1 MACGPVRSRVSF
13 ARRHPVAIIVAAQ
26 LFGTSL
32 WFSPNSAAEDLVRAW
47 AITSAQLG
55 QMTSAVQ
62 MGFILGTLL
71 FATSGLADRYPA
83 TRIFAVASVLGALF
97 NAAFALV
104 ATSLHQALV
113 FRLLVGVCLAGIY
126 PLGMKLIIEWAPGKA
141 GSALGL
147 LVGMLTLGTA
157 LPHAVRAAGAGWSW
171 QGVVLTSSGLALIG
185 AASITLLGESPLSR
199 TATRAAART
208 ATRRWGEVLSAFRD
222 RSFRASALGY
232 FGHMWELYAFWTLVP
247 FLVAHAISGSDL
259 APAQGGG
266 REVLLPALSFLVIAA
281 GAAGCIAGGRLS
293 LRYGSARV
301 AAGALGLS
309 GLMCLVYPLLGGMA
323 PALSMGLLIIWGIAV
338 VADSAQ
344 FSAMSARTCPPH
356 LVGSALA
363 LQNSV
368 GFLITIASIT
378 LVTSLAED
386 VGLKVAWL
394 LLPGPVI
401 GLLCLLPLLGR
412 AGTAQAGPGKP

>member
-1 MACGPVRSRVSF
+1 MSF

-47 AITSAQLG
+47 AITAAQLG

-62 MGFILGTLL
+62 MGFILGTLV

-157 LPHAVRAAGAGWSW
+157 LPHAVRAVGAGWSW

-185 AASITLLGESPLSR
+185 AASIHRLGDSPFPR
-199 TATRAAART
+199 TATRS
-208 ATRRWGEVLSAFRD
+208 ATRRWGAVLSAFRD

-247 FLVAHAISGSDL
+247 FLVAHAL
-259 APAQGGG
+259 AGANPEPAQGAG
-266 REVLLPALSFLVIAA
+266 REVLLPALSFLVIAV

-309 GLMCLVYPLLGGMA
+309 GLMCLVYPLLGGMV
-323 PALSMGLLIIWGIAV
+323 PALSIGLLVIWGIAV

-344 FSAMSARTCPPH
+344 FSAMSARSCPPH

-386 VGLKVAWL
+386 IGLKVAWL
-394 LLPGPVI
+394 LLPGPVV

-412 AGTAQAGPGKP
+412 AGAAQAGQENA